1 MSETKLQCA
10 RTGVLKQRNITMK
23 TIQKKICLLGDFAV
37 GKTSLVRQF
46 VEGRFDDEYLST
58 IGVKISRRTIQLADE
73 EITANLLI
81 WDLAGGDDYSKVT
94 SGYLAGASGVAMACD
109 LTRKNTLTM
118 LEIYA
123 RQLDK
128 VNKRQLPKII
138 FANKVDLKEQIE
150 ITEDA
155 LNQLAENL
163 NASWF
168 FSSAKTGEGVEN
180 GFTQLAKL
188 LI

>member
-1 MSETKLQCA
+1 
-10 RTGVLKQRNITMK
+10 MK

-46 VEGRFDDEYLST
+46 VEGLFNDEYLST
-58 IGVKISRRTIQLADE
+58 IGVKISRRTVELPDQNAK
-73 EITANLLI
+73 ANLLV

-94 SGYLAGASGVAMACD
+94 SGYLAGASGVVMVCD
-109 LTRKNTLTM
+109 LTRKNTLQM

-128 VNKRQLPKII
+128 VSKKNLPKVIL
-138 FANKVDLKEQIE
+138 ANKVDLTTDRQ
-150 ITEDA
+150 ITEEA
-155 LNQLAENL
+155 LNLIGEKL
-163 NASWF
+163 NANWF
-168 FSSAKTGEGVEN
+168 LTSAKTGEEVEK
-180 GFTQLAKL
+180 GFTQLAEL